1 MFIKLIGYHFGF
13 YLRRNSWPKSPAS
26 SGILAPPPSLLAVA
40 CRNLTLSSL
49 LCPSVNATHNISYL
63 TFIIN
68 FIPLQVVAP
77 LAVKAAMASSASSL
91 LLAGQAAAAS
101 EVAQLAGD
109 NRLSTIA
116 LLLVPV
122 LGWVGFQIGGPAL
135 RQLDNMND
143 KAGK

>member
-1 MFIKLIGYHFGF
+1 
-13 YLRRNSWPKSPAS
+13 
-26 SGILAPPPSLLAVA
+26 
-40 CRNLTLSSL
+40 
-49 LCPSVNATHNISYL
+49 
-63 TFIIN
+63 
-68 FIPLQVVAP
+68 
-77 LAVKAAMASSASSL
+77 MASSASSL

-143 KAGK
+143 KASKAIVGGALGLAALSLSGSADAASEVAQLAGDNRLSTIALLLVPVLGWVGFQIGGPALRQLDNMNDKAGK